1 MDDKQII
8 RLFFER
14 SEQAITE
21 LSQKYGDL
29 CMKIARSIL
38 NDHQDAE
45 ECVNDAYLGAWNS
58 IPPQSPDPLRAYI
71 CRIVRNR
78 SLKKLRTN
86 SAIKR
91 GSQFEVSLSEL
102 EDCIPDNSM
111 DEQLSISE
119 LSAQINAFLAAL
131 PKDDRLMFVKRYWFS
146 ESISELADA
155 FGISDIDS
163 ENQYPSWQTHL
174 ASPRTTCL
182 SGSAEYAGSYINTWI
197 IRR

>member
-21 LSQKYGDL
+21 LSQKYGSL
-29 CMKIARSIL
+29 CFQVADNIL

-58 IPPQSPDPLRAYI
+58 IPPQSPDPLRSYI

-102 EDCIPDNSM
+102 EDCISGNSL
-111 DEQLSISE
+111 DEQLAVNE

-155 FGISDIDS
+155 FGIT
-163 ENQYPSWQTHL
+163 ENNVSVRLSRIRGKLHQYL
-174 ASPRTTCL
+174 DRKEAN
-182 SGSAEYAGSYINTWI
+182 I
-197 IRR
+197 

>member
-1 MDDKQII
+1 
-8 RLFFER
+8 
-14 SEQAITE
+14 
-21 LSQKYGDL
+21 
-29 CMKIARSIL
+29 MKIARSIL

-58 IPPQSPDPLRAYI
+58 IPPQSPDPLRSYI

-102 EDCIPDNSM
+102 EDCIPDSSM

-119 LSAQINAFLAAL
+119 LSAQINAFLAVL

-155 FGISDIDS
+155 FGIT
-163 ENQYPSWQTHL
+163 ENNVSVRLSRIRGKLHQYL
-174 ASPRTTCL
+174 NRKEAN
-182 SGSAEYAGSYINTWI
+182 I
-197 IRR
+197 

>member
-29 CMKIARSIL
+29 CMKIARNIL

-58 IPPQSPDPLRAYI
+58 IPPQSPDPLRSYI

-102 EDCIPDNSM
+102 EDCIPDSSM

-119 LSAQINAFLAAL
+119 LSAQINAFLAVL

-155 FGISDIDS
+155 FGIT
-163 ENQYPSWQTHL
+163 ENNVSVRLSRIRGKLHQYL
-174 ASPRTTCL
+174 NRKEAN
-182 SGSAEYAGSYINTWI
+182 I
-197 IRR
+197 

>member
-38 NDHQDAE
+38 NDYQDAE

-155 FGISDIDS
+155 FGIT
-163 ENQYPSWQTHL
+163 ENNVSVRLSRIRGKLHQYL
-174 ASPRTTCL
+174 NRKEAN
-182 SGSAEYAGSYINTWI
+182 I
-197 IRR
+197 

>member
-1 MDDKQII
+1 MGWS
-8 RLFFER
+8 R
-14 SEQAITE
+14 
-21 LSQKYGDL
+21 
-29 CMKIARSIL
+29 
-38 NDHQDAE
+38 
-45 ECVNDAYLGAWNS
+45 AWNS
-58 IPPQSPDPLRAYI
+58 IPPQSPDPLRSYI

-155 FGISDIDS
+155 FGIT
-163 ENQYPSWQTHL
+163 ENNVSVRLSRIRGKLHQYL
-174 ASPRTTCL
+174 NREEAN
-182 SGSAEYAGSYINTWI
+182 I
-197 IRR
+197 

>member
-29 CMKIARSIL
+29 CMKIARRIL

-45 ECVNDAYLGAWNS
+45 ECVNDAFLGAWNS

-78 SLKKLRTN
+78 SLKKLRAN

-102 EDCIPDNSM
+102 EDCIPDNSL
-111 DEQLSISE
+111 DEQLAVNE

-155 FGISDIDS
+155 FGIT
-163 ENQYPSWQTHL
+163 ENNVSVRLSRIRGKLHQYL
-174 ASPRTTCL
+174 DRKEA
-182 SGSAEYAGSYINTWI
+182 NV
-197 IRR
+197 